1 MKRLLFTFGVVLL
14 IAFLGG
20 IVGTLFA
27 LRFKAPRASL
37 TSPTGQMFRREAAQ
51 EESLQLQIT
60 TALQNR
66 VLLFKPKENTKL
78 VAPKEAVALGLALT
92 ADGLLVSTSSLRAT
106 AGLVAISYEGLPFPV
121 EFAKDIKGN
130 KMSISDSLIFLKAK
144 DEGTKPKLQPVVLA
158 PFEDITVGQTLFA
171 LHTPGNITLHRI
183 ISLGAPADT
192 YAPSPAEEVGYV
204 LQVDGGPESGVPL
217 FDARGRLV
225 GVVQD
230 EARVIIAEQISAILT
245 RYLKEGTY
253 TRTVLGAQIL
263 DLSRFFPLDQT
274 FPRTGLLVT
283 GTKGRPAITAGSPAF
298 KAGIK
303 EGDVITSFDGK
314 RLDGRLPLALLLAR
328 YLPGTEVELGIL
340 RAGKEEK
347 IKVVLGSK

>member
-1 MKRLLFTFGVVLL
+1 MRPRLKTPSARFKFLIIPTLLGFSALAFSLLIESALARHLLALLIFIGLALFFESVITYIWRHDAYVGYSLENLSSYALTLTMFLISCVLAGFYILLDLNLGLIVGLGLLAFLAINYEFFWMSKILSLPTLLFAGTLTLILTQIFVALILLPFHFMIDGAIITVLWYTAASISRAHL
-14 IAFLGG
+14 L
-20 IVGTLFA
+20 GTLFA

-144 DEGTKPKLQPVVLA
+144 DEGTKPK
-158 PFEDITVGQTLFA
+158 
-171 LHTPGNITLHRI
+171 
-183 ISLGAPADT
+183 
-192 YAPSPAEEVGYV
+192 
-204 LQVDGGPESGVPL
+204 
-217 FDARGRLV
+217 
-225 GVVQD
+225 
-230 EARVIIAEQISAILT
+230 QI
-245 RYLKEGTY
+245 
-253 TRTVLGAQIL
+253 
-263 DLSRFFPLDQT
+263 
-274 FPRTGLLVT
+274 
-283 GTKGRPAITAGSPAF
+283 
-298 KAGIK
+298 
-303 EGDVITSFDGK
+303 
-314 RLDGRLPLALLLAR
+314 
-328 YLPGTEVELGIL
+328 
-340 RAGKEEK
+340 
-347 IKVVLGSK
+347 